1 MVDFRILVKCV
12 NFCKF
17 SKSSLSA
24 VDFCV
29 YMLSPL
35 SIEYLSCCVDLRF
48 NIRHKTQNILLRFYI
63 FLSFSP
69 LYLARAVG
77 TVIISGAILHVVGA
91 QLQS

>member
-1 MVDFRILVKCV
+1 MVDLWILVKCV
-12 NFCKF
+12 NFCNF
-17 SKSSLSA
+17 SESSLSA

-29 YMLSPL
+29 YILSPL
-35 SIEYLSCCVDLRF
+35 SIEYLSCCVDLQF
-48 NIRHKTQNILLRFYI
+48 NIKHKTQNILFRFYI

-69 LYLARAVG
+69 LNLARAVR

>member
-1 MVDFRILVKCV
+1 M
-12 NFCKF
+12 
-17 SKSSLSA
+17 
-24 VDFCV
+24 
-29 YMLSPL
+29 
-35 SIEYLSCCVDLRF
+35 DLRF
-48 NIRHKTQNILLRFYI
+48 NIKHKTQNILLRFYI